1 MTISEAIQVVL
12 DSGGWFRPVTWRG
25 SGHALHAYQGHRISI
40 VPSLTGGFTWH
51 PSVEDMTAEW
61 EVVDPNTVLDEV
73 I

>member
-1 MTISEAIQVVL
+1 MRIDEAIQVAL
-12 DSGGWFRPVTWRG
+12 YTGEWFRPVTWKG

-51 PSVEDMTAEW
+51 PKVEDILADW
-61 EVVDPNTVLDEV
+61 EVLDPNTVLDEV